1 MLSRQHTLRPE
12 AKATSKGSTGF
23 RKGQEREWGRRGRGR
38 KGRRGTEE
46 EILASSSL
54 ESLYPQKAEQVLA
67 TRRCAY
73 KTKSKTLTKLQ
84 LYV

>member
-23 RKGQEREWGRRGRGR
+23 RKGQEREWGRRG
-38 KGRRGTEE
+38 RGTEE

>member
-1 MLSRQHTLRPE
+1 ME
-12 AKATSKGSTGF
+12 KEGAGEKGG
-23 RKGQEREWGRRGRGR
+23 
-38 KGRRGTEE
+38 RGTEE